1 MIGTITGDIIGS
13 VYERHNIKIMD
24 FPLFGPWNRFT
35 DDTVLAI
42 AVADVILHNGDYI
55 DTFKEY
61 VRRYPQRGYG
71 SHFYRWALSDSRKPY
86 YSFGNGSA
94 MRVGPVGFAFETLDE
109 VLSEAKRSAEVTH
122 DHPEGIKGAQAIA
135 ASVFLARKGCSKE
148 YIRDYIAGAFS
159 YDLDRT
165 VEHIRPKYRF
175 DVSCQGSVP
184 EAIIAFLESTDFESA
199 IRLAVSLG
207 GDSDTIACMT
217 GGMAEAYYGGVPE
230 EISSQVLKMLDDKMK
245 EVINIF
251 SNRYT
256 ARTIGN
262 STITNRGKDNGK
274 RN

>member
-1 MIGTITGDIIGS
+1 MIGGIAGDIIGS
-13 VYERHNIKIMD
+13 VYEGHNIKRTD

-35 DDTVLAI
+35 DDTVLTI

-94 MRVGPVGFAFETLDE
+94 MRVGPVGFAFDSLEE

-135 ASVFLARKGCSKE
+135 ASVFLARKE
-148 YIRDYIAGAFS
+148 YGKQYIKDYITTTFS

-165 VEHIRPKYRF
+165 VEEIRPTYRF
-175 DVSCQGSVP
+175 DVSCPGSVP

-199 IRLAVSLG
+199 IRLGVSLG

-230 EISSQVLKMLDDKMK
+230 DISSQVLLMLDDRQRS
-245 EVINIF
+245 VVNAFIT
-251 SNRYT
+251 RY
-256 ARTIGN
+256 R
-262 STITNRGKDNGK
+262 
-274 RN
+274 